1 MGTLARAWTW
11 SLSLWRLASGRIRA
25 DWRFLLGV
33 WLLLACA
40 TTLLASGVLYGD
52 AVAVGSLRAA
62 VRAAPLAQQGV
73 LVESSLTPAQVLSA
87 DGSVRADLRAGLG
100 PPGGEVALQLRSSS
114 LVPVGTPVA
123 SAAQHLTLL
132 ESATDVQAHAAL
144 TAGRWPRPGRTP
156 LEVALPEAAARAL
169 GLAIGDQVPLADAS
183 RPDANPDAAIVT
195 LTVVGLYRPDAADPY
210 WAGDPLDVSGA
221 ATISGGLFRGPFLV
235 DQSDLLAPGRFNSL
249 DARWRAIPSL
259 EALTA
264 DAIAPL
270 RARLDALPDQVR
282 GLFPA
287 GGSVNVTLELGRLLD
302 TLDRSLQVARA
313 AVLLLTL
320 QFAVV
325 AVYAVLL
332 IAGMLAD
339 RRRAEVG
346 LLRSRGASSAHVVAL
361 AFGESFLLAIPA
373 SLVAPLLAVEL
384 VELLGRV
391 GPLASTGAVT
401 GVTIDATT
409 IAAVA
414 ATGILAAIALTLPA
428 LAAGAE
434 VAGIR
439 AVLGRPVAR
448 TLAQRLGIDVAL
460 TVLAALAIWQ
470 LRAYGAPLTTNARGV
485 LGLDPLLVAAPAF
498 GLLAGAVLAT
508 RLVPRLAEI
517 GEHWLAR
524 SRGLIS
530 SLGVRQIAR
539 RPLRYTRAALLLMLA
554 SALGTFGASYAWTWT
569 GSQAAQADYQA
580 GADVRVSPIATSE
593 LPAWA
598 LGGAYRAIPGVTG
611 AMPVATQDLSVGQV
625 VRAGRLLALDAAT
638 APRIALLPS
647 GSEASALPA
656 GLARLAAERPA
667 TGGLVLP
674 IGTRRLRLTVD
685 AGLTEET
692 PPGQFP
698 IPADYRGLSLSAT
711 VQDSDGQIETFQ
723 SQEAAPALFE
733 GAGQEVI
740 IPLDVGSGPTA
751 AAGPTQPLE
760 LLGIEVSLAN
770 PYPYVANPITG
781 SLDVA
786 SLAASAD
793 LVGGAWTT
801 SGGPTSLAAW
811 RWQSPADSGYT
822 DLGHGPHVVL
832 TAASV
837 QASLGSASLRL
848 TAPNEL
854 GPTIPVLAS
863 ETLLA
868 VTGSHVGQTVTV
880 SSAGQSLD
888 LGVVAAAPE
897 FPTLDPSL
905 PFAVVDGPTLALQG
919 YLSAGST
926 SGPADWWLS
935 TTPSQARQVVTA
947 VSSAPF
953 RSQTVVSRDA
963 ILAALERDPIGLGT
977 LGALLLGSL
986 AAAAFASL
994 GFLVGASVSARE
1006 RLTEFAL
1013 LRALGLSGRQL
1024 AGWLAAEQAFL
1035 LGLGLLAGTGVGL
1048 LLAWA
1053 ILPSTL
1059 LSATGAP
1066 VVPVPVIVIPWTV
1079 LAGTDVGAMLV
1090 LVVTMALVGRPLPGR
1105 RLAAVLRSV
1114 GE

>member
-11 SLSLWRLASGRIRA
+11 SLGLWRLASGRIRA

-62 VRAAPLAQQGV
+62 VRAAPLAQQEV

-87 DGSVRADLRAGLG
+87 DGPVRADLRAGLG
-100 PPGGEVALQLRSSS
+100 PPGGEVALQARSSS
-114 LVPVGTPVA
+114 LVPVGTPVG

-132 ESATDVQAHAAL
+132 ESASDVPAHAAL

-156 LEVALPEAAARAL
+156 LEAAVPAAAARAL
-169 GLAIGDQVPLADAS
+169 GLTIGDQVPLADAS
-183 RPDANPDAAIVT
+183 RPGANPDSAMVT

-221 ATISGGLFRGPFLV
+221 ATISGGRFRGPFLV
-235 DQSDLLAPGRFNSL
+235 DQADLLAPGRFSSL

-259 EALTA
+259 ETLTA
-264 DAIAPL
+264 NDIEPL
-270 RARLDALPDQVR
+270 RARIDALPDQVR
-282 GLFPA
+282 SLFPA
-287 GGSVNVTLELGRLLD
+287 GGSVNVTLDLGRLLD
-302 TLDRSLQVARA
+302 TLGRSLQVARA

-361 AFGESFLLAIPA
+361 AFGESLLLAIPA
-373 SLVAPLLAVEL
+373 SLVAPPLAVGL

-391 GPLASTGAVT
+391 GPLASTGAVA
-401 GVTIDATT
+401 GVTIDVTT
-409 IAAVA
+409 IVAVA
-414 ATGILAAIALTLPA
+414 ATGILAALALTLPA
-428 LAAGAE
+428 LMAGAE

-470 LRAYGAPLTTNARGV
+470 LRAYGAPLTRDARGT

-508 RLVPRLAEI
+508 RLVPRIAEI
-517 GEHWLAR
+517 GERWLAR

-554 SALGTFGASYAWTWT
+554 SALGTFGAAYAWTWT

-580 GADVRVSPIATSE
+580 GADVRVSPIGTSE

-598 LGGAYRAIPGVTG
+598 LGSAYRAIPGVIG

-625 VRAGRLLALDAAT
+625 VRAGRLLALDAVT

-656 GLARLAAERPA
+656 DLAKLAAARPA
-667 TGGLVLP
+667 AGGLILP
-674 IGTRRLRLTVD
+674 TGTRRLRITLD
-685 AGLTEET
+685 ANLTET
-692 PPGQFP
+692 SGPTP
-698 IPADYRGLSLSAT
+698 IPPDYRGITLSAT
-711 VQDSDGQIETFQ
+711 VQDADGQIQTLE
-723 SQEAAPALFE
+723 SQQVAPALFA
-733 GAGQEVI
+733 GAGQEVV

-751 AAGPTQPLE
+751 SAGPTQPLD
-760 LLGIEVSLAN
+760 LLGVEVSLAN
-770 PYPYVANPITG
+770 ARPYLRAAITG
-781 SLDVA
+781 PLTVTGIA
-786 SLAASAD
+786 
-793 LVGGAWTT
+793 T
-801 SGGPTSLAAW
+801 SKD
-811 RWQSPADSGYT
+811 DSGANWT
-822 DLGHGPHVVL
+822 PLAGLTALDAWHWDTSAEDRPVDLGTGRTVTL
-832 TAASV
+832 TDGSGT
-837 QASLGSASLRL
+837 ASLGDFTMRLRIP
-848 TAPNEL
+848 A
-854 GPTIPVLAS
+854 GSDATIAALAS
-863 ETLLA
+863 DDLLA
-868 VTGSHVGQTVTV
+868 VTGSRVGQTLIV
-880 SSAGQSLD
+880 SSAGPSLE

-897 FPTLDPSL
+897 FPTLDPSV
-905 PFAVVDGPTLALQG
+905 PFVVVDGSTLALEN
-919 YLSAGST
+919 YLNAGLT
-926 SGPADWWLS
+926 SGPTDWWLS
-935 TTPSQARQVVTA
+935 TTSAAAAQVAST

-953 RSQTVVSRDA
+953 RSQMVVSRSS
-963 ILAALERDPIGLGT
+963 ILGGLERDPIGLGT
-977 LGALLLGSL
+977 LGALLLGSIG
-986 AAAAFASL
+986 AAAFASL

-1024 AGWLAAEQAFL
+1024 TGWLAAEQAFL

-1059 LSATGAP
+1059 LSATGTP
-1066 VVPVPVIVIPWTV
+1066 VVPVPVIVVPWLA
-1079 LAGTDVGAMLV
+1079 LAGIDVGAVLL
-1090 LVVTMALVGRPLPGR
+1090 LVVTIALVGRPLSGR
-1105 RLAAVLRSV
+1105 RLTGILRSV